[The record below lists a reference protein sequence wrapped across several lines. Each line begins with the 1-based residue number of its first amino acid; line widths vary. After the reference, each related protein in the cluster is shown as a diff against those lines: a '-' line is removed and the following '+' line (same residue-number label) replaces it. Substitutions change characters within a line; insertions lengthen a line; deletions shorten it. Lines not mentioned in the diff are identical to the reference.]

1 MKKLLLL
8 SNISFSSS
16 RLLWMWTIAFLL
28 LAGAAGAQ
36 DEGET
41 GKDTRPVRNTF
52 ESIWLID
59 NQTVMVPIKGTFEMD
74 IQHRFGTID
83 NGYDDFWGLYANS
96 NIRLGFNYVPI
107 EKLQIGF
114 GFATERKFWD
124 FNAKYALFQQ
134 GREGGW
140 PVSVTYFVNAAIDTR
155 DKGNFPKDTYEG
167 VDRFS
172 YFHQLMFARKFTPA
186 FSLQANVNLSHFNFQ
201 ELVPGEENPDDLL
214 QMNNDHLSLS
224 FLGRLKVSNTMSVI
238 AGYDLPL
245 TNHEVNNPE
254 SNLSFGIEVV
264 SSAHAFQIF
273 VGNYK
278 GIVPQYN
285 NVFNQNTDF
294 LIGFNMTRLWNF

>member
-28 LAGAAGAQ
+28 LAAAAGAQ

-114 GFATERKFWD
+114 GFAKERKFWD

-172 YFHQLMFARKFTPA
+172 YFHQLMFARKFTPG

>member
-28 LAGAAGAQ
+28 LAAAAGAQ

-114 GFATERKFWD
+114 GFAKERKFWD

-172 YFHQLMFARKFTPA
+172 YFHQLMFARKFTPG

-245 TNHEVNNPE
+245 INHEVNNPE

>member
-28 LAGAAGAQ
+28 LAAAGAQ

-114 GFATERKFWD
+114 GFAKERKFWD

>member
-28 LAGAAGAQ
+28 LAAAAGAQ

-74 IQHRFGTID
+74 IQHRFGAID

-114 GFATERKFWD
+114 GFAKERKFWD

-172 YFHQLMFARKFTPA
+172 YFHQLMFARKFTPG

-245 TNHEVNNPE
+245 TNHEVNSPE